1 MQVFGQNT
9 ALHFHKLSKYLW
21 YYFFHVILIFT
32 PHAALQAAQCVAPFS
47 FTVPDIIRLMYKCF
61 TFTYCHVSVL
71 FTHPFFEFS
80 CF

>member
-32 PHAALQAAQCVAPFS
+32 PHAALQAAQCVAPFPC
-47 FTVPDIIRLMYKCF
+47 TVPDIIRLMFKCF
-61 TFTYCHVSVL
+61 IFTYCHRICL
-71 FTHPFFEFS
+71 IYPPIL
-80 CF
+80 